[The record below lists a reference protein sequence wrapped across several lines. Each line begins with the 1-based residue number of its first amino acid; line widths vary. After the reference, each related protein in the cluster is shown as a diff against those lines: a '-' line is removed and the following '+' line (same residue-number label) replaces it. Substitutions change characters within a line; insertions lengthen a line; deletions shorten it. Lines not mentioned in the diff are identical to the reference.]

1 MILSK
6 DEYFNRIKS
15 VFGDSDE
22 DLKNIEDL
30 TDTYNSLSE
39 AAESAESVD
48 IDAAVSEAVKR
59 KDTEWRT
66 RYRERFFNESA
77 DEKDFSKAVERQSRE
92 TLTLSDIFND

>member
-39 AAESAESVD
+39 AAESVD

>member
-39 AAESAESVD
+39 AAESVD
-48 IDAAVSEAVKR
+48 VEAAVSEAVKR

-77 DEKDFSKAVERQSRE
+77 DEKDFSKSIERQSRE
-92 TLTLSDIFND
+92 TLTLSDIFDD

>member
-39 AAESAESVD
+39 AAESVD

-77 DEKDFSKAVERQSRE
+77 DEKDFSKAIERQSRE
-92 TLTLSDIFND
+92 TFTLSDIFND

>member
-39 AAESAESVD
+39 AATSVD

-77 DEKDFSKAVERQSRE
+77 DEKDFSKAIERQSRE

>member
-39 AAESAESVD
+39 AAESVN

-77 DEKDFSKAVERQSRE
+77 DEKDFSKAIERQSRE

>member
-6 DEYFNRIKS
+6 DEYFNRIKTI
-15 VFGDSDE
+15 FGDSDE

-30 TDTYNSLSE
+30 TDTYNSL
-39 AAESAESVD
+39 AVAESVD
-48 IDAAVSEAVKR
+48 VEAAVSEAVKR

-77 DEKDFSKAVERQSRE
+77 DEKDFSKAIERQSRE
-92 TLTLSDIFND
+92 TLSLSDIFND

>member
-6 DEYFNRIKS
+6 DEYFNRIKTI
-15 VFGDSDE
+15 FGDSDE

-30 TDTYNSLSE
+30 TDTYNSL
-39 AAESAESVD
+39 AVAESVD

-77 DEKDFSKAVERQSRE
+77 DEKDFSKAIERQSRE
-92 TLTLSDIFND
+92 TLSLSDIFND

>member
-6 DEYFNRIKS
+6 DEYFNRIKTI
-15 VFGDSDE
+15 FGDSDE

-30 TDTYNSLSE
+30 TDTYNSL
-39 AAESAESVD
+39 ALAESVD
-48 IDAAVSEAVKR
+48 VEAAVSEAVKR

-77 DEKDFSKAVERQSRE
+77 DEKDFSKAIERQSRE
-92 TLTLSDIFND
+92 TLSLSDIFND

>member
-39 AAESAESVD
+39 AAESVD

-77 DEKDFSKAVERQSRE
+77 DEKDFSKAIERQSRE

>member
-6 DEYFNRIKS
+6 DEYFNRIKTI
-15 VFGDSDE
+15 FGDSDE

-30 TDTYNSLSE
+30 TDTYNSL
-39 AAESAESVD
+39 AVAESVD

-77 DEKDFSKAVERQSRE
+77 DEKDFSKAIERQSRE